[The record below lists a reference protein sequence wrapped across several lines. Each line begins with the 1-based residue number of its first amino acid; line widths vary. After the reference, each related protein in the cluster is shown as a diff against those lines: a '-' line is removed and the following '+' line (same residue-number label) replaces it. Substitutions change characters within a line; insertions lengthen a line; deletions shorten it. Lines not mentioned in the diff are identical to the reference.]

1 MNRDLFLALLC
12 NLTGLHYCSVVK
24 YPLLRCFYVL
34 LYHAILLSRYEQRF
48 TLVHVLVKR
57 GVYDLFLL
65 FHDVEKFEK
74 HSFSLLFR
82 TMSCPIKWKHV
93 DVEGWRG
100 GKLEAWSVTASIAER
115 ERERDLCV
123 REVAVT

>member
-1 MNRDLFLALLC
+1 M
-12 NLTGLHYCSVVK
+12 
-24 YPLLRCFYVL
+24 
-34 LYHAILLSRYEQRF
+34 LSRYEKIF
-48 TLVHVLVKR
+48 KLVHALVKH
-57 GVYDLFLL
+57 GVYDLLLL
-65 FHDVEKFEK
+65 FRDFGKFEK

-82 TMSCPIKWKHV
+82 KMSCPIKWKHV

-115 ERERDLCV
+115 DLCG